1 MKNTL
6 ASIVAAAA
14 AALATGCS
22 TITVSTDYDRQ
33 ANFASYSTFELRS
46 GESIKNRLMRER
58 IEAALVTE
66 LTSKGLSRAT
76 RRPDLWVST
85 HVRMSN
91 EKQIDTTRFGYG
103 WGRWGYWG
111 GGTSVTTVRR
121 VPVGTLIVDL
131 VDAGRKELVWQGVAS
146 DAIDP
151 GASAA
156 ERDKA
161 VAAMIAKMFKD
172 YPPAAR

>member
-1 MKNTL
+1 MRHTRTGVVTAL
-6 ASIVAAAA
+6 IA
-14 AALATGCS
+14 AALASCS
-22 TITVSTDYDRQ
+22 TITVSTDYDRK

-46 GESIKNRLMRER
+46 DESMKNRLMRER
-58 IEAALVTE
+58 IEVALVRE
-66 LTSKGLSRAT
+66 LQGKGLTRAAG
-76 RRPDLWVST
+76 RADLWVSA

-111 GGTSVTTVRR
+111 GGTAVTTVRK
-121 VPVGTLIVDL
+121 VPVGTLVVDL

>member
-1 MKNTL
+1 MRRTHAVVTALL
-6 ASIVAAAA
+6 AI
-14 AALATGCS
+14 ALAGCS
-22 TITVSTDYDRQ
+22 TITVSTDYDRT
-33 ANFASYSTFELRS
+33 ADFAAYSTFELRS

-58 IEAALVTE
+58 IEAALARE
-66 LTSKGLSRAT
+66 LEARGLTRAAG
-76 RRPDLWVST
+76 RPDLWVST

-111 GGTSVTTVRR
+111 GGMATTRVRK

-131 VDAGRKELVWQGVAS
+131 VDAREKQLVWQGVAS

-151 GASAA
+151 GASAE
-156 ERDKA
+156 ERDRI
-161 VAAMIAKMFKD
+161 VNAMVAKMLAD